1 MVAGLASRLQAN
13 PDDPQGWVR
22 LVRAYAVLG
31 DQAKLNEALT
41 QAKARYAGKPDTLAQ
56 LDAAARAEP
65 MR

>member
-1 MVAGLASRLQAN
+1 MVAGLAERLKAR

-31 DQAKLNEALT
+31 ETGQRDAALAT
-41 QAKARYAGKPDTLAQ
+41 ARARYAGRGDVLAD
-56 LDAAARAEP
+56 LDAAAKAEP